1 MKQTSDPL
9 QALVIHG
16 AFTPLRDKSAYF
28 GRYAMQGMFPG
39 EAVQELVEKGHAEIL
54 GAGEGNGAVFPTR
67 AGLEEA
73 LKRSPPAS
81 TPEDRILAVLG
92 SRDWEGQG
100 GDRGALLG
108 LFLTKASVNAL
119 AEGLVAA
126 HEEKFLMGSVHL
138 ETIGGLVPPALA
150 SELSGSVV
158 EAAEELELARVPDK
172 LSPLVELAR
181 RYRFVLD
188 VRPKAGA
195 AVAYQWV
202 GPVTRLLTTIPL
214 RALAAAQKEADPGV
228 ATTDAFGALEAVLA
242 AFDGEPKLEVLL

>member
-9 QALVIHG
+9 LALAWHG
-16 AFTPLRDKSAYF
+16 AFTPLKDRTSYF
-28 GRYAMQGMFPG
+28 GRYAMQDLFPG
-39 EAVQELVEKGHAEIL
+39 EAVQDLVEKGHAEIL
-54 GAGEGNGAVFPTR
+54 GTGEGNGAVFPTR

-73 LKRSPPAS
+73 LKRAPPAT
-81 TPEDRILAVLG
+81 TPEHRIVAVLG
-92 SRDWEGQG
+92 SRDWEGKS
-100 GDRGALLG
+100 GDRGALVG
-108 LFLTKASVNAL
+108 LFLTKASVKAL
-119 AEGLVAA
+119 AGGLIAA
-126 HEEKFLMGSVHL
+126 HGEKFKMGSVHL

-150 SELSGSVV
+150 GELTGSVV

-188 VRPKAGA
+188 VRPKAAA

-202 GPVTRLLTTIPL
+202 GPITRLLTTIPL
-214 RALAAAQKEADPGV
+214 SALAAALKEADPEV
-228 ATTDAFGALEAVLA
+228 ATTDAFGALEGLLA